1 MKLLLV
7 GAGGHARTVVDALND
22 NRHEILAYTA
32 LSPSTWLDA
41 PFLSDADAQPGDF
54 DGFVMGVGGVTGE
67 MLAARLDLFRSYEA
81 RGFEAV
87 SLIHSTAYVAPGAA
101 VADGATIMPR
111 VAVNPG
117 TAIGAAAIINT
128 GAIVEH
134 DVRIGAGAHVAP
146 GAVVL
151 GGARVGD
158 NAMIG
163 AGAVVLPG
171 GEVNAGELVP
181 ALRRHPI

>member
-1 MKLLLV
+1 VKLLLV

-22 NRHEILAYTA
+22 NGHEILAYTA
-32 LSPSTWLDA
+32 LDPSTWLDA
-41 PFLSDADAQPGDF
+41 PYLSDEDAKPGDF
-54 DGFVMGVGGVTGE
+54 DGFVMGVGGVMGD
-67 MLAARLDLFRSYEA
+67 MLAARLELFRAYQA

-87 SLIHSTAYVAPGAA
+87 TLIHSTAYVAPGAA
-101 VADGATIMPR
+101 VADGATILPR
-111 VAVNPG
+111 SAINLGAV
-117 TAIGAAAIINT
+117 IGPAAIINT

-151 GGARVGD
+151 GAAHVGD

-171 GEVNAGELVP
+171 GEVIEGALVP
-181 ALRRHPI
+181 ALRRHPL